1 MINLINDFLDEYE
14 INISDINEKVK
25 ETTLNKKEMKEIFE
39 LINLKNTKF

>member
-14 INISDINEKVK
+14 INISDINEKIK